1 MKAGSFNIHEYLE
14 RLNENAEAGN
24 LAASQKEGILI
35 PDENKKSYD
44 WLKREYDKSKTE
56 VKVEI
61 KMGGQKFE
69 PGYELQTDLKSV
81 KDFKPGMFGDVKTS
95 DNEGAKKEKKD
106 TAQTQ
111 AEQEGDKPEGE
122 KKAEKSTGGEKP
134 SKSGISAK
142 VKTAE
147 ETEKKPKKKEE
158 DKEDDKS

>member
-14 RLNENAEAGN
+14 KLEENAQEGN
-24 LAASQKEGILI
+24 LAPNQKDGILI
-35 PDENKKSYD
+35 PDENKKSFD
-44 WLKREYDKSKTE
+44 WLKREYEKGKTE

-61 KMGGQKFE
+61 NMGGSKFE
-69 PGYELQTDLKSV
+69 PGYDLQTNLKSV
-81 KDFKPGMFGDVKTS
+81 NDFKPGMFGEVKTS

-111 AEQEGDKPEGE
+111 AEVEGNKPAGE

-134 SKSGISAK
+134 KKSNISGK

-147 ETEKKPKKKEE
+147 DEEEKPKKKE
-158 DKEDDKS
+158 DTIK

>member
-1 MKAGSFNIHEYLE
+1 MKAGSFNINDYLQK
-14 RLNENAEAGN
+14 LNENAEGFLPAN
-24 LAASQKEGILI
+24 QKEGILI

-61 KMGGQKFE
+61 KMGGAKFE

-111 AEQEGDKPEGE
+111 AEQEGDKPAGE
-122 KKAEKSTGGEKP
+122 KKAEKSTGDEKP
-134 SKSGISAK
+134 KKSGISAK

-147 ETEKKPKKKEE
+147 ESEKKPKKKEE